1 MTEDTST
8 PRRGL
13 QRAAAK
19 AASVPRHF
27 QRAAAKAASFP
38 LLGFQRAA
46 TKAASTPRHLQGAAA
61 KVEQFVAWVSA
72 ISSHTSSPL
81 PPYSPQVQEGH
92 VNSYFGKCRRRR
104 SYGSSNGPK
113 RRHGDRHVRSYG
125 DRIVHNNGGGRVY
138 SYGTRRGYR
147 KENRNVRSY
156 GDRRVYSYG
165 ERQAFSYGDRYRRWC
180 LYDRKR
186 QPVVQSGH
194 SESESGKWFR
204 TRLTAS
210 DIKLTAS
217 RVGAFWVAG
226 HFLTTFTRNLNFNN
240 LPEILKVKYQ
250 WAGNEIKSLSQAQA
264 VWESIPV
271 QVRAGGPEALWK
283 LHQGKQWSHIIPKS
297 LGGPS
302 TADNAIWWG
311 SEKNRA
317 LGAKLMSQADIADAK
332 AVLRSD
338 AIRATFAQTA
348 TSMVRGAMVAVVVD
362 GALACLECGLDYA
375 EGKIT
380 WREMVQ
386 MVVRS
391 GVIAGG
397 GAFITTGLIV
407 GISLLFPFLIPI
419 LTPVLFVLQA
429 TSLAFL
435 GAKGVRLAKGW
446 MAVLDRQQLLDH
458 SAFGEAVKAFPR
470 TVKAL
475 PSMASR
481 NIYRSGSSLIGR
493 ALDLSARKAA
503 QALPWKANV
512 TAKELS
518 V

>member
-1 MTEDTST
+1 MRPPKLPLHT
-8 PRRGL
+8 RHL
-13 QRAAAK
+13 QG
-19 AASVPRHF
+19 
-27 QRAAAKAASFP
+27 AAAKAASFP

-113 RRHGDRHVRSYG
+113 RRHGDRRVRSYG

-138 SYGTRRGYR
+138 SYGTRRGHR

-165 ERQAFSYGDRYRRWC
+165 ERQGFSYGDRYRRWC

-226 HFLTTFTRNLNFNN
+226 HFLTTFTHNLNFNN
-240 LPEILKVKYQ
+240 LPAILIEKYQ
-250 WAGNEIKSLSQAQA
+250 LAGNEVKSLSQAQA

-271 QVRAGGPEALWK
+271 QVRAGGPRSAVEVAPRQAVVPHHSQIFGRTFHRGQRDLVGLREK
-283 LHQGKQWSHIIPKS
+283 PRP
-297 LGGPS
+297 GG
-302 TADNAIWWG
+302 
-311 SEKNRA
+311 
-317 LGAKLMSQADIADAK
+317 QAD
-332 AVLRSD
+332 
-338 AIRATFAQTA
+338 
-348 TSMVRGAMVAVVVD
+348 
-362 GALACLECGLDYA
+362 E
-375 EGKIT
+375 
-380 WREMVQ
+380 
-386 MVVRS
+386 S
-391 GVIAGG
+391 GRHSRRQSCP
-397 GAFITTGLIV
+397 
-407 GISLLFPFLIPI
+407 SL
-419 LTPVLFVLQA
+419 
-429 TSLAFL
+429 
-435 GAKGVRLAKGW
+435 
-446 MAVLDRQQLLDH
+446 
-458 SAFGEAVKAFPR
+458 
-470 TVKAL
+470 
-475 PSMASR
+475 
-481 NIYRSGSSLIGR
+481 
-493 ALDLSARKAA
+493 
-503 QALPWKANV
+503 
-512 TAKELS
+512 
-518 V
+518 